1 MKKKVLFVGY
11 LYPELN
17 MGGVRLRRIAR
28 LLPRHGWDVTVL
40 THPPDDLS
48 AAVKPVEGVRVVEVA
63 GTDFTR
69 IYRKLKGDKVE
80 AAANGSKLKPASKDI
95 GFTAEIN
102 RWLMI
107 PDKYRHWRGPAT
119 QRGAE
124 LLQGEKFDVIFAS
137 LEPRTSLLVAT
148 DLARRFK
155 VPSVVEYR
163 DLWIGNPYYHIKQPT
178 PVHRWVHQ
186 CLERRVLSRAT
197 RVSAVCQGIAEALGQ
212 TYRAQLK
219 SPVALNYN
227 FFDPDEYPA
236 RSATRNPSRPFTVSY
251 TGNMYLSRSPLQFFE
266 GMRAFIEAR
275 KLTPEQFRFRWAGQ
289 TYGIKDMEAAMER
302 AGVLPYIDFLG
313 LIPHRQAL
321 QLMMDSDAAL
331 LVQAPN
337 DAIHIPGKLFEAL
350 GARTP
355 LLALAHPCEVTSI
368 IERCRAGIICPHTPE
383 SVAAALTEFERCA
396 RKGLTWEFNESA
408 VESFSAD
415 TAVGG
420 LARLFDEAAR

>member
-1 MKKKVLFVGY
+1 MKKVLFVAY

-28 LLPRHGWDVTVL
+28 MLPRKGWEVTVL

-48 AAVKPVEGVRVVEVA
+48 APVKPIEGVRVVEVA
-63 GTDFTR
+63 GTDYTR
-69 IYRKLKGDKVE
+69 VYRRLIGKKLE
-80 AAANGSKLKPASKDI
+80 MAADGKKLKPKSTNI
-95 GFTAEIN
+95 GLTTEIN
-102 RWLMI
+102 RWLLI
-107 PDKYRHWRGPAT
+107 PDKYRHWRRPADR
-119 QRGAE
+119 RGAE

-148 DLARRFK
+148 DLSKRFQ
-155 VPSVVEYR
+155 VPSVIEYR

-178 PVHRWVHQ
+178 PVHRWIHQ
-186 CLERRVLSRAT
+186 RLERRVLSRAT
-197 RVSAVCQGIAEALGQ
+197 RVSAVCQGVAEALGQ

-227 FFDPDEYPA
+227 FFDPEEYPP
-236 RSATRNPSRPFTVSY
+236 RSESRDPSRPFTVSY
-251 TGNMYLSRSPLQFFE
+251 AGNMYLSRSPLQYFE
-266 GMRAFIEAR
+266 GMRQFIETR

-289 TYGIKDMEAAMER
+289 TYGVNDMEAAMER

-313 LIPHRQAL
+313 QIPHRQAL
-321 QLMMDSDAAL
+321 QLMVDSDAAL
-331 LVQAPN
+331 LVQAP
-337 DAIHIPGKLFEAL
+337 DDTVHIPGKLFEAL

-368 IERCRAGIICPHTPE
+368 IERCRAGIVCPHTPE
-383 SVAAALTEFERCA
+383 SVAAALTEFERLA
-396 RKGLTWEFNESA
+396 RKGLRWGFNESA
-408 VESFSAD
+408 VEAFSAD
-415 TAVGG
+415 AAVGG